1 MWCHSLYF
9 GCLCRYKRVNYDGDA
24 EVLFSV
30 TIVVL

>member
-1 MWCHSLYF
+1 MWRHLLYF
-9 GCLCRYKRVNYDGDA
+9 GGLYLYKRAYYDGDA

>member
-1 MWCHSLYF
+1 MWRHWLYY
-9 GCLCRYKRVNYDGDA
+9 GCLFSIKEVNYDGDA